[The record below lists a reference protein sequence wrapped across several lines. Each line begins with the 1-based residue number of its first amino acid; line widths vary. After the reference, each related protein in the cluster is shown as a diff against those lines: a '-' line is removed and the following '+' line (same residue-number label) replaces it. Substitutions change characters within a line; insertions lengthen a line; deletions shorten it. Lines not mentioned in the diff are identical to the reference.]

1 MCDGDRVGTLNGFL
15 YRAAGQGS
23 PPLMRKLIPN
33 VWGGGVEPVI
43 AVVLCLGNPR
53 LLLGLIVT
61 HGQGELKGRSST
73 GSTSLQLFLYTFQKE
88 VSLGVF

>member
-23 PPLMRKLIPN
+23 PPLMRKLISN

-53 LLLGLIVT
+53 LLLG
-61 HGQGELKGRSST
+61 
-73 GSTSLQLFLYTFQKE
+73 
-88 VSLGVF
+88 